1 MQSIG
6 KVEAAERVAAFAEK
20 ASPDQLH
27 MIFQELFPT
36 DTPPPGGPKAS
47 ELARYI
53 RTEAEFELVIDLWNL
68 FYPDSR
74 VEYFDEETETLRYE
88 VQDPRYADH

>member
-6 KVEAAERVAAFAEK
+6 KVEATERVAAFTEK
-20 ASPDQLH
+20 ASPDQLRT
-27 MIFQELFPT
+27 IFEELF
-36 DTPPPGGPKAS
+36 TPAPPGGPKAS

-53 RTEAEFELVIDLWNL
+53 RTEAEVELVIDLWNL

-74 VEYFDEETETLRYE
+74 VEYYDEKSETLRYWVE
-88 VQDPRYADH
+88 DPRYAGR

>member
-6 KVEAAERVAAFAEK
+6 KVEATERVAAFAEK

-27 MIFQELFPT
+27 MIFEELFTPE
-36 DTPPPGGPKAS
+36 TPPPGGPKAS

-53 RTEAEFELVIDLWNL
+53 RAEAEVELVIDLWNL

-74 VEYFDEETETLRYE
+74 VEYYDEESETLRYWVE
-88 VQDPRYADH
+88 DPRYADR